1 MVIHNTPLY
10 YAIVNFTDVNLLNF
24 EEFITSLEG
33 IRYSLDGTKALVKW
47 KEMQI
52 PQSIQNLNFE
62 GPYNQTQILQI
73 TQSLNWTESET

>member
-10 YAIVNFTDVNLLNF
+10 YVIINSTDVHLLNF
-24 EEFITSLEG
+24 EELITSLKG
-33 IRYSLDGTKALVKW
+33 VRYSLDGTKALVKW

-62 GPYNQTQILQI
+62 GPYDQNQILQI
-73 TQSLNWTESET
+73 TESLNWTESET